1 MGRGAA
7 KLENPWA
14 APAPAPTLV
23 DDAVVKEAEP
33 EFRRVNL
40 SCKWRDRVIELPGL
54 DESLTVEDVKI
65 IVEEETGVPAERV
78 KLVGLKAR
86 VGRVNDDMRLADLV
100 LKLPTQKVI
109 VMGTPDE
116 ELLKEPSSPVEIL
129 TT

>member
-40 SCKWRDRVIELPGL
+40 ACKWRDRVIELPGL

-65 IVEEETGVPAERV
+65 IVEEETGVPAQRV
-78 KLVGLKAR
+78 KLGGLKAR
-86 VGRVNDDMRLADLV
+86 VGRVNDDMRLATL
-100 LKLPTQKVI
+100 
-109 VMGTPDE
+109 
-116 ELLKEPSSPVEIL
+116 
-129 TT
+129 

>member
-1 MGRGAA
+1 MLPHQHSEGAHAVEAHKMGRGAA

-54 DESLTVEDVKI
+54 DESLT
-65 IVEEETGVPAERV
+65 
-78 KLVGLKAR
+78 
-86 VGRVNDDMRLADLV
+86 
-100 LKLPTQKVI
+100 
-109 VMGTPDE
+109 
-116 ELLKEPSSPVEIL
+116 SSKM
-129 TT
+129 

>member
-7 KLENPWA
+7 QLENPWA

-54 DESLTVEDVKI
+54 DESLTIEDVKI
-65 IVEEETGVPAERV
+65 IIEEETSVPAERV
-78 KLVGLKAR
+78 KSVSYTHLT
-86 VGRVNDDMRLADLV
+86 
-100 LKLPTQKVI
+100 LPTI
-109 VMGTPDE
+109 
-116 ELLKEPSSPVEIL
+116 LLV
-129 TT
+129 